1 MVVGLTGGIGSGKS
15 LVAKAFCSFQNTVYY
30 HADEEAKN
38 LMNTSASI
46 QQEIILEFGKKSYQ
60 DNQLNRT
67 YISSMVFKNPELL
80 KKLNSIVHPAVKA
93 HFKNFINSYNPNT
106 LIIYENAILF
116 ESKSNL
122 NCDIII
128 SVYTPLDIRIKRTM
142 LRDQSSRAAVEF
154 RIKNQ
159 YSEKI
164 KHLQSNYIIYNSTQ
178 EKVQFQVIRI
188 HNILTKKPFV
198 FD

>member
-1 MVVGLTGGIGSGKS
+1 MVVGITGGIGSGKS

-80 KKLNSIVHPAVKA
+80 KKINSIVHPAVKA

-116 ESKSNL
+116 ETGSDL
-122 NCDIII
+122 VCDVVI
-128 SVYTPLDIRIKRTM
+128 SVCAPLKERIKRVVE
-142 LRDQSSRAAVEF
+142 RDHINEEKVIDRIMNQWPDSMRNLLSNYLVINIDKKETLLK
-154 RIKNQ
+154 IKN
-159 YSEKI
+159 
-164 KHLQSNYIIYNSTQ
+164 IY
-178 EKVQFQVIRI
+178 
-188 HNILTKKPFV
+188 NILTKNLTF
-198 FD
+198 F

>member
-116 ESKSNL
+116 ETGSDL
-122 NCDIII
+122 VCDVVI
-128 SVYTPLDIRIKRTM
+128 SVCAPLKERIKRVVE
-142 LRDQSSRAAVEF
+142 RDHINEEKVIDRIMNQWPDSMRNLLSNYLVINIDKKETLLK
-154 RIKNQ
+154 IKN
-159 YSEKI
+159 
-164 KHLQSNYIIYNSTQ
+164 IY
-178 EKVQFQVIRI
+178 
-188 HNILTKKPFV
+188 NILTKNLTF
-198 FD
+198 F

>member
-1 MVVGLTGGIGSGKS
+1 MVVGITGGIGSGKS

-38 LMNTSASI
+38 LMNTSTSI

-67 YISSMVFKNPELL
+67 YISSLVFKKPELL

-116 ESKSNL
+116 ETGSDQV
-122 NCDIII
+122 CDVII
-128 SVYTPLDIRIKRTM
+128 SVCVPLKERIKRVVE
-142 LRDQSSRAAVEF
+142 RDHINEEKVMDRIMNQWPDSKRNLLSNYLVINIDKKETLLK
-154 RIKNQ
+154 IKN
-159 YSEKI
+159 
-164 KHLQSNYIIYNSTQ
+164 IY
-178 EKVQFQVIRI
+178 
-188 HNILTKKPFV
+188 NILTKNLTF
-198 FD
+198 F